1 MILYATT
8 RMPRPDHR
16 SLPNPLRHEELP
28 SARSRVQGSHRSP
41 GPLPQRHQR
50 PHLHHPVQAPVEAQ
64 YDQYASVTE
73 SPGLGPRSRRS
84 AAACSPNHCSCLIR
98 PRQPDPAG
106 SPVRVR
112 HLPPKRIL
120 PNCMLSPAEGPGR
133 RDVGP
138 MAHAPVTRWTDG
150 DRGPQADA
158 EERITSAH
166 RAIEIREKRR
176 GPLVTSCLDYV
187 ALQATSDMN
196 SRRSAGAPGR
206 APRTWQPINTAGQ
219 LVIEVCS
226 AVPGRPHGTGT

>member
-50 PHLHHPVQAPVEAQ
+50 PHLHRPVQAPVRAQ
-64 YDQYASVTE
+64 NDQYASVTE
-73 SPGLGPRSRRS
+73 SPGPGPPVAQIGGNLLAQPLFLLDPSTPARPSRV
-84 AAACSPNHCSCLIR
+84 AR
-98 PRQPDPAG
+98 PRAP
-106 SPVRVR
+106 
-112 HLPPKRIL
+112 
-120 PNCMLSPAEGPGR
+120 SPAEKNSAELHAQPGR
-133 RDVGP
+133 RSWAQGRWP

-158 EERITSAH
+158 EERITSVH

-176 GPLVTSCLDYV
+176 GPLVTPCLDYV